1 MHTDEWTAPSYR
13 DLRTLKP
20 ARTDTFPVHKNLVQT
35 LVGAQAHPDDVI
47 AHTMAVCAGYSYAGG
62 ETLARMMTRIGL
74 EKCRCRMISEYVDAM
89 FITATSFVIQSED
102 GGVVILCYRGTPPT
116 SVITWLTNLQVDPT
130 RVSFPAPAG
139 GGAHPEGDHT
149 VHGGFYRN
157 VRSTRYEIVR
167 TLERAMWGR
176 SVHAD
181 GAKVA
186 RPLEALYLVGHS
198 LGGASAAMLA
208 MMLRTDNV
216 YDRFEDKLRAVY
228 TFGQP
233 MVASRDLALHCDE
246 DEFLRDKLI
255 RYVYANDIVP
265 QLPPKASGR
274 FMHFGTEY
282 RYKPKAGKWQA
293 TAKSRSQLSNLF
305 AIFLTPF
312 SFLARQLR
320 LTRNIRFNASI
331 TDHFPQYYI
340 ETLTPEGVNSEF
352 GD

>member
-1 MHTDEWTAPSYR
+1 MRAEDWTGPSYK

-20 ARTDTFPVHKNLVQT
+20 ARTDTFPVHKNLVQK
-35 LVGAQAHPDDVI
+35 LIGAQTHPDDVI
-47 AHTMAVCAGYSYAGG
+47 AHTMAVCAGYSYADG
-62 ETLARMMTRIGL
+62 ETLARMMTRLGL

-89 FITATSFVIQSED
+89 LITATSYVIQSED

-116 SVITWLTNLQVDPT
+116 SVITWLTDLEIEPT

-139 GGAHPEGDHT
+139 GGDHPEGDHN
-149 VHGGFYRN
+149 VHGGIYRN

-208 MMLRTDNV
+208 MMLRTDEV
-216 YDRFEDKLRAVY
+216 YDRFEEKLRAVY

-233 MVASRDLALHCDE
+233 MIASRDLALHCNE
-246 DEFLRDKLI
+246 DEFLREKLI
-255 RYVYANDIVP
+255 RYVYENDIVP
-265 QLPPKASGR
+265 QLPPKASGPFR
-274 FMHFGTEY
+274 HFGKEHQY
-282 RYKPKAGKWQA
+282 RAKAGGWVSN
-293 TAKSRSQLSNLF
+293 AKPRKQLSNLL
-305 AIFLTPF
+305 AIFLTPL
-312 SFLARQLR
+312 SFVARQLR

-331 TDHFPQYYI
+331 VDHFPQYYI
-340 ETLTPEGVNSEF
+340 ETLTPEDVRSEF